1 MADIKQEAIAPILQK
16 NNDSKS
22 PMRDKFE
29 QVQSELDRANCR
41 MKAANTLR
49 QQTETLSQKVLEE
62 LFPIPSQDVPQVL
75 QEIKY
80 CISLISYCLISGNS
94 EPIAVNL
101 ISELKENPE
110 AFCLSVDSLIA
121 AFNWIGEN
129 HGLTD
134 EAKDA
139 ANEYIEGAI
148 GALTELGTNQLKI
161 PETSEILTLEEI
173 QEKYPQQWVM
183 IAYTEED
190 EYLNVIRGE
199 VLAYSPNCDEI
210 YDYFPNL
217 NGREVAIEYTGP
229 IPENEEILTLEEI
242 QQRYPDEWV
251 LIVEPEID
259 KYLNVV
265 RGKVLAHSPDR
276 DEAYSQF
283 PLAKGKPVAIEYT
296 GPIPDDLAVML

>member
-1 MADIKQEAIAPILQK
+1 MEDMKKEAIAPIRQ
-16 NNDSKS
+16 NNNKS
-22 PMRDKFE
+22 TSPISEKFNR
-29 QVQSELDRANCR
+29 VQSELDRANCR
-41 MKAANTLR
+41 IKAANTLAER
-49 QQTETLSQKVLEE
+49 SEQLSQQLLE
-62 LFPIPSQDVPQVL
+62 LLPIPLNDVPQVL

-101 ISELKENPE
+101 ISEVKENPE
-110 AFCLSVDSLIA
+110 AFWLSVDDLIDIFNSLR
-121 AFNWIGEN
+121 EN

-148 GALTELGTNQLKI
+148 GALTELGSELKI
-161 PETSEILTLEEI
+161 PEKSELLTLEEI
-173 QEKYPQQWVM
+173 KQRYPKQWVM
-183 IAYTEED
+183 IDYAEENEASD
-190 EYLNVIRGE
+190 VIRGE

-229 IPENEEILTLEEI
+229 FPENEEILTLEEI
-242 QQRYPDEWV
+242 KQRYPHEWV

-259 KYLNVV
+259 KYLNVI

-283 PLAKGKPVAIEYT
+283 PLRQGKPVAIEYT
-296 GPIPDDLAVML
+296 GPIPDNLVVML